1 MNDIPIINIA
11 DLKDPADPQGRSYR
25 EINNARSHAIP
36 VGALVEITHD
46 PEYPSA
52 MDGARLFVVMQ
63 TRDCDGTPLY
73 ELCADPE
80 DTEQANPRFRN
91 AKWHGG
97 YSEESLTV
105 IREILLHNAD
115 VLARGESATPTT
127 PKPQ

>member
-1 MNDIPIINIA
+1 MNDIQIINIA

-25 EINNARSHAIP
+25 EINNARAHAIP
-36 VGALVEITHD
+36 VGALVEISHD

-52 MDGARLFVVMQ
+52 MDGVRLFVVMQ

-105 IREILLHNAD
+105 IRI
-115 VLARGESATPTT
+115 
-127 PKPQ
+127 PQANGQDQASGIP